1 MSPPLLATYGTL
13 MRSFDRHEQ
22 LGLAD
27 RLVYVTRCRWSGRL
41 YDLGSFPGA
50 VPGAGTVHGE
60 LFRLRDPQVWRVLD
74 HYEGYDPAREEASLF
89 VRRQVPLDD
98 PADETAWVYWYN
110 GDPGDH
116 PQVPSGDWAASV
128 DERGPSGS

>member
-1 MSPPLLATYGTL
+1 MSAPLLATYGTL
-13 MRSFDRHEQ
+13 MRSFGRHEQ
-22 LGLAD
+22 LGVAD
-27 RLVYVTRCRWSGRL
+27 RLVYVTQCRWSGRL

-74 HYEGYDPAREEASLF
+74 RYEGYDPERAEASLF
-89 VRRQVPLDD
+89 IRREVELARPKGR
-98 PADETAWVYWYN
+98 TAWVYWYN

-116 PQVPSGDWAASV
+116 PRVRSGDWAAYV
-128 DERGPSGS
+128 ETDPSDR